1 MHSTAGYYDGRVSM
15 RRDAVVT
22 LEPGSVRLSGE
33 QLEER
38 YPLRAIVITTGVGTN
53 RRVMRFPD
61 GGMCDVDD
69 PAFLDAVLRRQGRGK
84 ADALVRRWERSLAC
98 AAAALLLVAAISVG
112 AVRYG
117 VPALAGRVTVHV
129 PAGVESRM
137 GAESLSILDRIAFDP
152 TALPPGRQE
161 ALRAVFRDVA
171 EAASLQGTPRL
182 EFRKGKAIG
191 ANALALPGGIVV
203 VTDELVAL
211 AKADDEIAAVLSH
224 EAEHV
229 RRRHSM
235 RHLLQ
240 NSLTV
245 LLVAGVT
252 GDIASISSLSSTIP
266 TLLIDA
272 KYSRDFEREA
282 DSAVAGY
289 LRKRGI
295 PPIRYSDILGRL
307 QAELDRGRREKLPD
321 FRNYLSSHPPTEERM
336 RAFTD
341 GRGAP

>member
-1 MHSTAGYYDGRVSM
+1 
-15 RRDAVVT
+15 
-22 LEPGSVRLSGE
+22 
-33 QLEER
+33 
-38 YPLRAIVITTGVGTN
+38 
-53 RRVMRFPD
+53 
-61 GGMCDVDD
+61 
-69 PAFLDAVLRRQGRGK
+69 
-84 ADALVRRWERSLAC
+84 
-98 AAAALLLVAAISVG
+98 
-112 AVRYG
+112 
-117 VPALAGRVTVHV
+117 
-129 PAGVESRM
+129 M

>member
-1 MHSTAGYYDGRVSM
+1 MHSTAGYFDGRVSM
-15 RRDAVVT
+15 RQAVVVR
-22 LEPGSVRLSGE
+22 LEHGSVRLSGE
-33 QLEER
+33 RFEER
-38 YPLRAIVITTGVGTN
+38 YPLRAIVVAMGVGAN
-53 RRVMRFPD
+53 RGVLRFPD

-69 PAFLDAVLRRQGRGK
+69 PAFLDAVLRRQGKGK
-84 ADALVRRWERSLAC
+84 ADALVRRWERSLAY
-98 AAAALLLVAAISVG
+98 AALALLLVAAISAG

-117 VPALAGRVTVHV
+117 VPALAGRVAVLV

-137 GAESLSILDRIAFDP
+137 GAESLSILDRIVFDP
-152 TALPPGRQE
+152 SALPPGRQE
-161 ALRAVFRDVA
+161 ALRALFRDVA
-171 EAASLQGTPRL
+171 EAASLQGRSRL

-211 AKADDEIAAVLSH
+211 AKTDDEIAAILSH

-252 GDIASISSLSSTIP
+252 GDIASISSLSSTVP

-282 DSAVAGY
+282 DAAVAGY

-295 PPIRYSDILGRL
+295 PLFRYSEILGRL
-307 QAELDRGRREKLPD
+307 QSELDRGRREKLPD
-321 FRNYLSSHPPTEERM
+321 IRNYLSTHPPTDERM

-341 GRGAP
+341 GRGTR